1 MDQPGTD
8 EYGRHYNL
16 HECNFADGVCP
27 HGDSVLW
34 WLVRP
39 QQVE

>member
-16 HECNFADGVCP
+16 HECDFVDGVCP

-34 WLVRP
+34 RLVRP